1 MPCPQPER
9 LEPCSWDRELTFQL
23 FPSSPTEQGIF
34 ILSPAGS
41 CRSLGIWLAWYFH
54 IHERRPGPSAGKVSW
69 LFVWS
74 GSEGAGVERVW
85 GVCWWSGA
93 WVPLVWTCWADRT
106 SDLWKHIFS
115 SVSHGKLLKHTVM
128 SHWLSAMLQR
138 LERMMLRWA
147 CPLVLYAN
155 EQSCD
160 VATANRLFGLFHLL
174 QHRRVLNAAVEL

>member
-41 CRSLGIWLAWYFH
+41 CRSLVFDWPDTFTFT
-54 IHERRPGPSAGKVSW
+54 SAGQDLQLGRWADCLHDQDLRVLVW
-69 LFVWS
+69 RGFELFVGGVNRGCRWCELAELIEQVTCENTFSAAFLTGSCWS
-74 GSEGAGVERVW
+74 TQ
-85 GVCWWSGA
+85 WW
-93 WVPLVWTCWADRT
+93 VTDC
-106 SDLWKHIFS
+106 
-115 SVSHGKLLKHTVM
+115 
-128 SHWLSAMLQR
+128 Q
-138 LERMMLRWA
+138 RMMLRWA